1 MSSKEKKEEDS
12 SDEELDLS
20 ALSDSDEEG
29 EAEDG
34 KKKKRGGVMFRMKK
48 GVAGKVATS
57 SLGRKTIK
65 KAVPKDM
72 RILLGALKV
81 LVEKV
86 YNSKKQAATME
97 KNIIRLLVKGLMQA
111 EKKNLTLQDFLEA
124 DKPLRQAFDVISDLY
139 DYYGEDRNLDNGFAK
154 AEALLKQVHDKI
166 YKMLKPYLQQSS
178 LDRLTQTFNMIGTAE
193 FLKKVWSHQDIK
205 DELWELVYAM
215 QKYTEFNWE

>member
-111 EKKNLTLQDFLEA
+111 EKKNLTLQVFCC
-124 DKPLRQAFDVISDLY
+124 
-139 DYYGEDRNLDNGFAK
+139 
-154 AEALLKQVHDKI
+154 ALVLLFSASVEHSVCVRSGPNQSRTFSKQ
-166 YKMLKPYLQQSS
+166 
-178 LDRLTQTFNMIGTAE
+178 T
-193 FLKKVWSHQDIK
+193 SH
-205 DELWELVYAM
+205 
-215 QKYTEFNWE
+215 